1 MGVGVLFPLGIPIA
15 EDKGRSFCS
24 PGRADPEVMGGAETV
39 SGSEWSRTTGD
50 SIPAVG
56 KSWHYKQAELR
67 PGMCLEAEQYNIKI
81 TALGLANCLNA

>member
-50 SIPAVG
+50 SIPAVW
-56 KSWHYKQAELR
+56 KKLALQAGR
-67 PGMCLEAEQYNIKI
+67 AKTRYVFRR
-81 TALGLANCLNA
+81 